1 MLKGGVQE
9 RPLRKG
15 LKEMVGR
22 WGDKKSTAGI
32 ENNSCKGPEIP
43 RQGVGG
49 RRWGTWKEV
58 KWKWERRQLVWGW
71 GRMTPF
77 VPSELELLLSRR
89 ENPI

>member
-9 RPLRKG
+9 RPLSKG

-49 RRWGTWKEV
+49 RRWGTW
-58 KWKWERRQLVWGW
+58 
-71 GRMTPF
+71 
-77 VPSELELLLSRR
+77 
-89 ENPI
+89 